1 MQNENTSDELLSSAK
16 EFFRA
21 GRYTSA
27 EPLLNQLILKGAKDR
42 EIFHM
47 LGTIYY
53 DQGKFNK
60 AIRAFKRALEID
72 PSFTDASVGLSI
84 ILNDLGRYEEG
95 KKIFEEAKGLLAK
108 GGAKEDPYI
117 NEKLALKHDE
127 LGELYFR
134 YQRYMEALEQYYK
147 ALTLSSRKPELTMKV
162 VETQVR
168 LGDSHKALKELR
180 QLIQTYPSF
189 LTARLKLGVLLYE
202 SGNVAEAV
210 EEWERVLARDAN
222 HAEAKRLLNL
232 AQASHQQTRMS
243 DSPTY

>member
-1 MQNENTSDELLSSAK
+1 MQTDNPNDDLISSAK
-16 EFFRA
+16 EFFRN
-21 GRYTSA
+21 GRYSSA

-60 AIRAFKRALEID
+60 AIRSFKRSLEID
-72 PSFTDASVGLSI
+72 PCYTDASVGLSI

-95 KKIFEEAKGLLAK
+95 KKVFEEAKGLLAK
-108 GGAKEDPYI
+108 GASKDDPYI

-147 ALTLSSRKPELTMKV
+147 SLNLSSRKPELTMKV
-162 VETQVR
+162 VETLVKI
-168 LGDSHKALKELR
+168 GESHKALKELR
-180 QLIQTYPSF
+180 SLINSFPSF
-189 LTARLKLGVLLYE
+189 VTARLKLGVLLYE
-202 SGNVAEAV
+202 SGSVAEAV
-210 EEWERVLARDAN
+210 EEWERVLAREPN
-222 HAEAKRLLNL
+222 NSEAKRLLQL
-232 AQASHQQTRMS
+232 AQAANQTRMN
-243 DSPTY
+243 DSTL

>member
-1 MQNENTSDELLSSAK
+1 MQSNESGGDELLNSAK

-21 GRYTSA
+21 GRYSA
-27 EPLLNQLILKGAKDR
+27 TEPLLNQLILNGAKDR

-95 KKIFEEAKGLLAK
+95 KKIFEEAKQLLAK
-108 GGAKEDPYI
+108 GGAKEDPYV

-134 YQRYMEALEQYYK
+134 YQRFMEALEQYYN
-147 ALTLSSRKPELTMKV
+147 ALNLSTRKPELTMKV
-162 VETQVR
+162 VETLLR
-168 LGDSHKALKELR
+168 LGDGHKALKELR
-180 QLIQTYPSF
+180 ALIGAYPTF

-202 SGNVAEAV
+202 SGDTIAAV
-210 EEWERVLARDAN
+210 EEWERVLERQSD
-222 HAEAKRLLNL
+222 HPEAKRLLNL
-232 AQASHQQTRMS
+232 AQATSHTHMNE
-243 DSPTY
+243 PTL

>member
-1 MQNENTSDELLSSAK
+1 VQTDNGSDDLLSSAK

-27 EPLLNQLILKGAKDR
+27 EPLLNQLILKGSKDR

-95 KKIFEEAKGLLAK
+95 KQIFDEAKNLLAK
-108 GGAKEDPYI
+108 GAAKDDPYI

-134 YQRYMEALEQYYK
+134 YLRYMEALEQYYK
-147 ALTLSSRKPELTMKV
+147 ALNLSSRKPELTMKV
-162 VETQVR
+162 VETLVR
-168 LGDSHKALKELR
+168 VGEPHRALKELR
-180 QLIQTYPSF
+180 SLINAFPSF
-189 LTARLKLGVLLYE
+189 ITARLKLGVLLYE

-210 EEWERVLARDAN
+210 EEWERVLAREPA
-222 HAEAKRLLNL
+222 HPEAKRLLQL
-232 AQASHQQTRMS
+232 AQTSHQTQMNDARL
-243 DSPTY
+243 

>member
-1 MQNENTSDELLSSAK
+1 MQTENGGDELLSSAK

-21 GRYTSA
+21 GRYSSA

-60 AIRAFKRALEID
+60 AIRSFKRALEID

-95 KKIFEEAKGLLAK
+95 KKIFEEAKNLLAK
-108 GGAKEDPYI
+108 GGAKDDPFI

-147 ALTLSSRKPELTMKV
+147 ALSLSNRKPELTMKV
-162 VETQVR
+162 VDTLAR
-168 LGDSHKALKELR
+168 LGEAHKALKELR
-180 QLIQTYPSF
+180 ALINGYPSF

-202 SGNVAEAV
+202 SGSVAEAV
-210 EEWERVLARDAN
+210 EEWERVLAREPN
-222 HAEAKRLLNL
+222 HSEAKRLLNL
-232 AQASHQQTRMS
+232 AQASQQTRMNN
-243 DSPTY
+243 DLTL

>member
-1 MQNENTSDELLSSAK
+1 MQNESGSEELLSSAK
-16 EFFRA
+16 EFFRS
-21 GRYTSA
+21 GRYAAA
-27 EPLLNQLILKGAKDR
+27 EPMLNQLILNGAKDR

-84 ILNDLGRYEEG
+84 ILNDLGRYDEG
-95 KKIFEEAKGLLAK
+95 KKIFEEAKSLLAK
-108 GGAKEDPYI
+108 GGAKEDPYV

-134 YQRYMEALEQYYK
+134 YQRFMEALEQYYK
-147 ALTLSSRKPELTMKV
+147 ALNLSARKPELTMKV
-162 VETQVR
+162 VETLIKV
-168 LGDSHKALKELR
+168 GEENKALRELR
-180 QLIQTYPSF
+180 SLITTYPGF

-202 SGNVAEAV
+202 SGDTLAAV
-210 EEWERVLARDAN
+210 EEWERVLERQPEN
-222 HAEAKRLLNL
+222 AEAKRLLNL
-232 AQASHQQTRMS
+232 AQATGQTRLHE
-243 DSPTY
+243 PTL